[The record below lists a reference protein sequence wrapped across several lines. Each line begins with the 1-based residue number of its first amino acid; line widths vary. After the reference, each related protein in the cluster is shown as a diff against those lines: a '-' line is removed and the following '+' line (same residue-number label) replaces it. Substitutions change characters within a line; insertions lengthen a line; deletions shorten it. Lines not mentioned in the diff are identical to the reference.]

1 MTSQTIN
8 LIQIEA
14 RLLATVSVLC
24 FFLFFFLFFLTAI
37 RALQGTHSVRVAPRH
52 ILWPLFNLSNPISHF
67 KGGGA
72 STEL

>member
-8 LIQIEA
+8 LIQFEA
-14 RLLATVSVLC
+14 RLLATVSVL
-24 FFLFFFLFFLTAI
+24 FLQLYG
-37 RALQGTHSVRVAPRH
+37 ALQQGTHSVHGCTSHTVA
-52 ILWPLFNLSNPISHF
+52 LYNLNNPISHV

>member
-14 RLLATVSVLC
+14 RLLATVSVLFC
-24 FFLFFFLFFLTAI
+24 VFTAI
-37 RALQGTHSVRVAPRH
+37 RALQGTHSVQGRTSHTVA
-52 ILWPLFNLSNPISHF
+52 LCNLSNPISHF

>member
-8 LIQIEA
+8 LIQFEA
-14 RLLATVSVLC
+14 RLLATVSVL
-24 FFLFFFLFFLTAI
+24 FLQLYG
-37 RALQGTHSVRVAPRH
+37 ALKGTHSVHGCTSHTVA
-52 ILWPLFNLSNPISHF
+52 LYNLNNPISHF